1 MAVRADQIEQKK
13 PGFKLQLGQIHLRHY
28 RLGPGMIFLW
38 VVGFLGLAAA
48 VYRWVAGLG
57 PTTNLNDGRG
67 WGIWI
72 SFDMMS
78 GIGLAAGAFTVAA
91 VVYIFNLKQFYP
103 IVRPTILTGFIS
115 YILAALTLLVDLSQ
129 PQRIWHLL
137 IYWNIHSPLFEIGW
151 CVMLYLTVLA
161 LEFSP
166 VLFEALGWKAPLK
179 LIRGITIPLIIAGVT
194 LSTMHQSTLG
204 TMLTIM
210 PNRIHPLWYS
220 PLFPLYFYLTA
231 IAAGLAMTVFESYHS
246 SRTYGYPF
254 EQKMLASLTKGIP
267 YVLGIYFVLRVGEL
281 IITGNYIYLLHDGV
295 PALMY
300 LVEMIGGVLI
310 PIVYFSD
317 ANVRNNVHG
326 ITWGAFF
333 TMGGLIL
340 YRLNSALFFMNGSF
354 YLPKWSE
361 LAVSIGL
368 TCLGIILF
376 DAAVRFL
383 PMFPEP
389 KPEITK
395 HL

>member
-1 MAVRADQIEQKK
+1 MGVRI
-13 PGFKLQLGQIHLRHY
+13 GQLHLRQY
-28 RLGPGMIFLW
+28 RIGPGMIMIW
-38 VVGFLGLAAA
+38 IVGALGLGVAF
-48 VYRWVAGLG
+48 YRWIVGLG
-57 PTTNLNDGRG
+57 PTTNLTDGRG

-91 VVYIFNLKQFYP
+91 IVYIFNLKQFYP

-115 YILAALTLLVDLSQ
+115 YILAAFTLLVDLSQ

-137 IYWNIHSPLFEIGW
+137 IYGNIHSPLFEIGW
-151 CVMLYLTVLA
+151 CVMLYTTVLA

-166 VLFEALGWKAPLK
+166 VVFEALGWKTPLR
-179 LIRGITIPLIIAGVT
+179 LIRGITIPLIIIGVT
-194 LSTMHQSTLG
+194 LSTLHQSTLG
-204 TMLTIM
+204 TMLTIL
-210 PNRIHPLWYS
+210 PHRVHPLWYS
-220 PLFPLYFYLTA
+220 PLLPLYFYLTA

-254 EQKMLASLTKGIP
+254 EIKMLASLTKAIP
-267 YVLGIYFVLRVGEL
+267 YVFGLYLLVRIGEL
-281 IITGNYIYLLHDGV
+281 FITGKYFHLLQGGL
-295 PALMY
+295 PAIMY
-300 LVEMIGGVLI
+300 VIELVGGVLI
-310 PIVYFSD
+310 PMLYFADSKT
-317 ANVRNNVHG
+317 RNDVNG

-333 TMGGLIL
+333 AMGGLIL
-340 YRLNSALFFMNGSF
+340 NRLNTALVFFEGDLYFPS
-354 YLPKWSE
+354 WQE

-368 TCLGIILF
+368 TCLGLIMF

-389 KPEITK
+389 KPEVAR

>member
-1 MAVRADQIEQKK
+1 MGVRI
-13 PGFKLQLGQIHLRHY
+13 GQLRLRRY
-28 RLGPGMIFLW
+28 PVGPGMILIW
-38 VVGFLGLAAA
+38 IVGALGLGVA
-48 VYRWVAGLG
+48 VYRWIAGLG
-57 PTTNLNDGRG
+57 PTTNLTDGRG

-91 VVYIFNLKQFYP
+91 IVYIFNLKRFYP

-115 YILAALTLLVDLSQ
+115 YTLAALTLLVDLSQ

-137 IYWNIHSPLFEIGW
+137 IYGNIHSPLFEIGW
-151 CVMLYLTVLA
+151 CVMLYTTVLA

-166 VLFEALGWKAPLK
+166 VVFEALGWKTPLK

-194 LSTMHQSTLG
+194 LSTLHQSTLG
-204 TMLTIM
+204 TMLTIL
-210 PNRIHPLWYS
+210 PHRIHPLWYS
-220 PLFPLYFYLTA
+220 SFLPLYFYLTA

-254 EQKMLASLTKGIP
+254 EIKMLAGLTKYIP
-267 YVLGIYFVLRVGEL
+267 YVLGVYLILRMGEL
-281 IITGNYIYLLHDGV
+281 IVTGNYRYLLMDGL
-295 PALMY
+295 PATLY
-300 LVEMIGGVLI
+300 LAEIIGGALI
-310 PIVYFSD
+310 PLIYFAD
-317 ANVRNNVHG
+317 PKTRNDVNG
-326 ITWGAFF
+326 ITWAAFF

-340 YRLNSALFFMNGSF
+340 NRLNTALIFLEGELYFPS
-354 YLPKWSE
+354 WSE

-368 TCLGIILF
+368 TCLGLIMF

-389 KPEITK
+389 RPEVTK
-395 HL
+395 NL

>member
-1 MAVRADQIEQKK
+1 MGIR
-13 PGFKLQLGQIHLRHY
+13 LGQIRLRRY
-28 RLGPGMIFLW
+28 PLGPGMILVW
-38 VVGFLGLAAA
+38 ILGALGLSVAF
-48 VYRWVAGLG
+48 YRWFVGLG
-57 PTTNLNDGRG
+57 PTTNMNDGRG

-91 VVYIFNLKQFYP
+91 VVYIFNLKKFYP

-115 YILAALTLLVDLSQ
+115 YILAAFTLLVDLSQ

-137 IYWNIHSPLFEIGW
+137 IYGNIHSPLFEIGW
-151 CVMLYLTVLA
+151 CVMLYTTVLA

-204 TMLTIM
+204 TMLTIL
-210 PNRIHPLWYS
+210 PYKVHPLWYS

-246 SRTYGYPF
+246 ARTYGYPF
-254 EQKMLASLTKGIP
+254 EVKMLGSLTKGIP
-267 YVLGIYFVLRVGEL
+267 YVLGPYFILRVGEL
-281 IITGNYIYLLHDGV
+281 FITGNYRYLLQGGA
-295 PALMY
+295 PAVLY
-300 LVEMIGGVLI
+300 LIEMIGGVLV
-310 PIVYFSD
+310 PIIYFSD
-317 ANVRNNVHG
+317 ARVRNDHNG

-340 YRLNSALFFMNGSF
+340 YRINAALTFFEGSF
-354 YLPKWSE
+354 YLPSWQE
-361 LAVSIGL
+361 LAVSVGL
-368 TCLGIILF
+368 TCLGLIMF

-389 KPEITK
+389 KPETTK
-395 HL
+395 QL

>member
-1 MAVRADQIEQKK
+1 MGIR
-13 PGFKLQLGQIHLRHY
+13 LGQIRLRRY
-28 RLGPGMIFLW
+28 PLGPGMILVW
-38 VVGFLGLAAA
+38 ILGALGLSVAF
-48 VYRWVAGLG
+48 YRWFVGLG
-57 PTTNLNDGRG
+57 PTTNMNDGRG

-91 VVYIFNLKQFYP
+91 VVYIFNLKKFYP

-115 YILAALTLLVDLSQ
+115 YILAAFTLLVDLSQ

-151 CVMLYLTVLA
+151 CVMLYTTVLA

-179 LIRGITIPLIIAGVT
+179 LIRGITIPLIIAGIT

-204 TMLTIM
+204 TMLTIL
-210 PNRIHPLWYS
+210 PYKVHPLWYS

-231 IAAGLAMTVFESYHS
+231 IAAGLGMTVFESYHS
-246 SRTYGYPF
+246 ARTYGYPF
-254 EQKMLASLTKGIP
+254 EIKMLASLTKAIP
-267 YVLGIYFVLRVGEL
+267 YVLGPYFVLRVGEL
-281 IITGNYIYLLHDGV
+281 FVTGNYRYLLQGGA
-295 PALMY
+295 PAVLYMI
-300 LVEMIGGVLI
+300 EMIGGVLV
-310 PIVYFSD
+310 PIIYFSD
-317 ANVRNNVHG
+317 ARVRNDHNG

-340 YRLNSALFFMNGSF
+340 YRINAALTFFEGSF
-354 YLPKWSE
+354 YLPSWQE
-361 LAVSIGL
+361 LAVSVGL
-368 TCLGIILF
+368 TCLGLIMF

-389 KPEITK
+389 KPETTK
-395 HL
+395 QL